1 MEQGLAA
8 TRVNSDTTIDL
19 SKFIENYGTLGAMA
33 STNNGS
39 MGSEQLGS
47 LGSSAM
53 GNKLPSKIKP
63 KVYREGK

>member
-1 MEQGLAA
+1 MEGLAA

-19 SKFIENYGTLGAMA
+19 SKFIENYGTLGAMS

-63 KVYREGK
+63 KAYQEGK

>member
-1 MEQGLAA
+1 MEQGLAS
-8 TRVNSDTTIDL
+8 TRVNSDTAIDL

-53 GNKLPSKIKP
+53 GNKLPSRIKP